1 MTTSLKVAVGDDGDD
16 EPELVG
22 PRVLPASKQ
31 RTDDGN
37 PTSGVMWVS
46 GGED

>member
-22 PRVLPASKQ
+22 PRVLPPSKQ
-31 RTDDGN
+31 RTDGGN
-37 PTSGVMWVS
+37 WTSGVRWVS
-46 GGED
+46 RGED